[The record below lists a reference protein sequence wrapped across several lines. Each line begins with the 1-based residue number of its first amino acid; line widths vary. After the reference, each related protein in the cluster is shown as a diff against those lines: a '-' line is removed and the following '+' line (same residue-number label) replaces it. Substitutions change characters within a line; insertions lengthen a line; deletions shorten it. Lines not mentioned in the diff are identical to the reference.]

1 MRFSLSKALVGLLAV
16 DAVVA
21 SSWFG
26 RTAYNKWHETELE
39 RWLSDHDVAYP
50 TPADRKDLEKLVKDN
65 WNNKV
70 VTPYNEWETPQLQ
83 KYLSQKG
90 TEVQKSAVK
99 NKDSLVQSV
108 KASWTDTADS
118 VNDAYASVSNWIFDT
133 WTESQLKSF
142 CDYHGIPTPQ
152 PRTRDSL
159 LKTARE
165 NYQSVANKAGET
177 VAYPGDW
184 LFQTWSDSDLKS
196 WCDER
201 GIAVPQ
207 GTKRNQLIAKVRRN
221 SRIASD
227 TLAAWSAS
235 ISSSAQAATQSVS
248 DAVFDTWSESQLK
261 KWADERGI
269 KVPQG
274 SKKNELLALVRRHN
288 KSLNDKTSK
297 MASTASS
304 AYGAASSSAG
314 NQYARASED
323 AALKLGNVQ
332 SVFFSYIDWAKA
344 QFGYA
349 TSTASVAAASASY
362 DAARSASS
370 ASRSAASAASSA
382 TKAASK
388 SAQKACD
395 AATESAQKAKDRV
408 KEEL

>member
-388 SAQKACD
+388 SAQKAYD

>member
-1 MRFSLSKALVGLLAV
+1 MKFSISKALVGLLAV

-26 RTAYNKWHETELE
+26 KTVYNKWHQTELE
-39 RWLSDHDVAYP
+39 RWLTDHDVPYP

-65 WNNKV
+65 WNDKV
-70 VTPYNEWETPQLQ
+70 VTPYNEWDTPQLQ
-83 KYLSQKG
+83 KYLAQKSGEAQKG
-90 TEVQKSAVK
+90 AVK
-99 NKDSLVQSV
+99 SKDYLVQSV
-108 KASWTDTADS
+108 KTGWTDTADT
-118 VNDAYASVSNWIFDT
+118 VNDAYSSVSNWIFDT

-142 CDYHGIPTPQ
+142 CDYHGIPSPQ

-165 NYQSVANKAGET
+165 NYQSIADKTGET
-177 VAYPGDW
+177 IAYPGDW
-184 LFQTWSDSDLKS
+184 LFQSWSDSDLKS
-196 WCDER
+196 WCDAR

-235 ISSSAQAATQSVS
+235 VSSSAQAATSSVS
-248 DAVFDTWSESQLK
+248 DAVFNTWSESQLK

-274 SKKNELLALVRRHN
+274 SKKNELLAIVRKHN
-288 KSLNDKTSK
+288 KSLNDEAAR

-304 AYGAASSSAG
+304 AYGAATSSAN
-314 NQYARASED
+314 NQYARATDD
-323 AALKLGNVQ
+323 AALKYGNVQ
-332 SVFFSYIDWAKA
+332 SVLYSYIDWAKG
-344 QFGYA
+344 QFGFA
-349 TSTASVAAASASY
+349 TSTASHVAASASY
-362 DAARSASS
+362 SAARSASS
-370 ASRSAASAASSA
+370 VSKNAASSA
-382 TKAASK
+382 SSASK
-388 SAQKACD
+388 AGQKAYD
-395 AATESAQKAKDRV
+395 AATESAQKARDYA